1 MSVAVAEFVQP
12 ISRSPKVPLHALDAL
27 WFQVGGTVCNLWCTH
42 CFISCSPKNHS
53 FEFLSRPFVRRYLDE
68 SVQLGVK
75 EYYFT
80 GGEPFMNRELLGILE
95 DTLQH
100 GPASV
105 LSNGLLIT
113 PKIAAALRELA
124 DASLY
129 TLELR
134 ISLDGFTSETNDPI
148 RGEGTFARALAGVKN
163 LVEAG
168 FLPIITCMQS
178 WPEQEH
184 DHVLAGFPKVLRDI
198 GYMRPRLKILPQLRI
213 GREAER
219 ERSYTAAEFVT
230 PEMMVGYDDRQ
241 LLCSNSR
248 IVTNRGVYVCPI
260 LIEKPDANLGDTLAE
275 AMMPYPLRHQA
286 CYTCYLS
293 GAICSNFVS
302 YEAGVQSAVI
312 SNQ

>member
-1 MSVAVAEFVQP
+1 MSIAVAELVQP

-27 WFQVGGTVCNLWCTH
+27 WFQVGGTICNLWCTH

-53 FEFLSRPFVRRYLDE
+53 FEFLSREYVRRYLAE
-68 SVQLGVK
+68 SVPHGVK

-95 DTLQH
+95 DTLQY

-113 PKIAAALRELA
+113 PKVAAALRALA
-124 DASLY
+124 EASLY

-134 ISLDGFTSETNDPI
+134 ISLDGFTPETNDPI
-148 RGEGTFARALAGVKN
+148 RGEDTFARALEGVKN

-178 WPEQEH
+178 WPEHEH
-184 DHVLAGFPKVLRDI
+184 ELVLAGFQKVLRGI
-198 GYMRPRLKILPQLRI
+198 GYTRPRLKILPQLRI

-230 PEMMVGYDDRQ
+230 PEMMVGYNEHL

-275 AMMPYPLRHQA
+275 SFQPYPLRHQA

-302 YEAGVQSAVI
+302 YEAGVQSSVS

>member
-1 MSVAVAEFVQP
+1 MSSIAAEFVQP

-27 WFQVGGTVCNLWCTH
+27 WFQVGGTICNLWCTH
-42 CFISCSPKNHS
+42 CFISCSPKNHA
-53 FEFLSRPFVRRYLDE
+53 FDFLSRAYVRRYLEE
-68 SVQLGVK
+68 SVSFGVK

-80 GGEPFMNRELLGILE
+80 GGEPFMNRDMLGILE
-95 DTLQH
+95 DTLQY

-113 PKIAAALRELA
+113 SKVAATLRQFA
-124 DASLY
+124 NASLY

-134 ISLDGFTSETNDPI
+134 ISLDGFTPETNDPI
-148 RGEGTFARALAGVKN
+148 RGEGTFVRALEGVKN

-178 WPEQEH
+178 WPEHEH
-184 DHVLAGFPKVLRDI
+184 EHVLAGFQNVLRGI
-198 GYMRPRLKILPQLRI
+198 GYTRPRIKILPQLRL

-230 PEMMVGYDDRQ
+230 PEMMIGYNEHL
-241 LLCSNSR
+241 LLCSSSR

-260 LIEKPDANLGDTLAE
+260 LIEKPDANLGDTLQE
-275 AMMPYPLRHQA
+275 AVSPYPLRHQA

-302 YEAGVQSAVI
+302 YEASVQ
-312 SNQ
+312 

>member
-1 MSVAVAEFVQP
+1 MSLAVAEFVQP
-12 ISRSPKVPLHALDAL
+12 ISRSPQVPLHALDAL

-53 FEFLSRPFVRRYLDE
+53 FEFLSREYIRGFLAE
-68 SVQLGVK
+68 SVQHGVK

-80 GGEPFMNRELLGILE
+80 GGEPFMNRELLGILQ

-105 LSNGLLIT
+105 LSNGLLLT
-113 PKIAAALRELA
+113 PKVAEALRQLA

-134 ISLDGFTSETNDPI
+134 ISLDGFTPETNDPI
-148 RGEGTFARALAGVKN
+148 RGEGTFVRALEGVKN

-178 WPEQEH
+178 WSESEHEQ
-184 DHVLAGFPKVLRDI
+184 VLSGFQKILRKI
-198 GYMRPRLKILPQLRI
+198 GYTRPRIKILPQLRI

-230 PEMMVGYDDRQ
+230 QEMMLGYDDHL

-248 IVTNRGVYVCPI
+248 VVTNRGVYVCPI
-260 LIEKPDANLGDTLAE
+260 LIEKPDANLGDTLTE

-293 GAICSNFVS
+293 GAICSNFAPPR
-302 YEAGVQSAVI
+302 EA
-312 SNQ
+312 

>member
-1 MSVAVAEFVQP
+1 MNKPEKGIMSLAAAELVQP

-27 WFQVGGTVCNLWCTH
+27 WFQVGGTICNLWCTH

-53 FEFLSRPFVRRYLDE
+53 FEFLSREYVRRYLAE
-68 SVQLGVK
+68 SVPHGVK

-80 GGEPFMNRELLGILE
+80 GGEPFMNRDMLGILE
-95 DTLQH
+95 DTLQY

-113 PKIAAALRELA
+113 SKVAAALRQLSE
-124 DASLY
+124 ASLY

-134 ISLDGFTSETNDPI
+134 ISIDGFTPETNDPI
-148 RGEGTFARALAGVKN
+148 RGEGTFARALEGVKN

-178 WPEQEH
+178 WPEHEH
-184 DHVLAGFPKVLRDI
+184 ELVLAGFQKVLRGI
-198 GYMRPRLKILPQLRI
+198 GYTRPRIKILPQLRL

-230 PEMMVGYDDRQ
+230 PEMMLGYNERL

-260 LIEKPDANLGDTLAE
+260 LIEKPDANLGDTLADSFQ
-275 AMMPYPLRHQA
+275 PYPLRHQA

-302 YEAGVQSAVI
+302 YEAGV
-312 SNQ
+312 

>member
-1 MSVAVAEFVQP
+1 MLVAVAELAQSV
-12 ISRSPKVPLHALDAL
+12 SRSPKVPLHALDAL
-27 WFQVGGTVCNLWCTH
+27 WFQVGGTICNLWCTH

-53 FEFLSRPFVRRYLDE
+53 FEFLSRESVRRYLAE
-68 SVQLGVK
+68 SVQHGVK

-95 DTLQH
+95 DTLQY

-113 PKIAAALRELA
+113 PKVAAALRQLA
-124 DASLY
+124 EASLY

-134 ISLDGFTSETNDPI
+134 LSLDGFTPETNDPI
-148 RGEGTFARALAGVKN
+148 RGKGTFARALEGVKN
-163 LVEAG
+163 LVHAG

-178 WPEQEH
+178 WPEHEH
-184 DHVLAGFPKVLRDI
+184 DHVLAGFQKALSSI
-198 GYMRPRLKILPQLRI
+198 GYTRPRLKILPQLRL

-230 PEMMVGYDDRQ
+230 LEMMIGYDDHQ
-241 LLCSNSR
+241 LLCSSSR
-248 IVTNRGVYVCPI
+248 IVTDRGVYVCPI
-260 LIEKPDANLGDTLAE
+260 LVEKPDANLGDTLADSFQ
-275 AMMPYPLRHQA
+275 PYPLRHQA

-293 GAICSNFVS
+293 GAICSNFAS
-302 YEAGVQSAVI
+302 YEAGVQ
-312 SNQ
+312 

>member
-1 MSVAVAEFVQP
+1 MEARAVKWVQP
-12 ISRSPKVPLHALDAL
+12 PERSPRVPLYELDAL

-42 CFISCSPKNHS
+42 CFISCSPQNHA
-53 FEFLSRPFVRRYLDE
+53 FEFMTRQQVRRYLEE

-80 GGEPFMNRELLGILE
+80 GGEPFMNRDLLGILE
-95 DTLQH
+95 DALAL

-113 PKIAAALRELA
+113 PKVSAQLQKIAV
-124 DASLY
+124 ASPY
-129 TLELR
+129 SLELR
-134 ISLDGFTSETNDPI
+134 LSLDGFSPQTNDPI
-148 RGEGTFARALAGVKN
+148 RGEGTFVRALQGVKN

-178 WPEQEH
+178 WPDGEH
-184 DHVLAGFPKVLRDI
+184 ERVLTGFREVLSGL
-198 GYMRPRLKILPQLRI
+198 GYTRPRLKILPQLRI

-219 ERSYTAAEFVT
+219 ERGYAAEEFVT
-230 PEMMVGYDDRQ
+230 PEMMLGYDDHL

-248 IVTNRGVYVCPI
+248 MATDRGVYVCPI
-260 LIEKPDANLGDTLAE
+260 LIEKPDARLGDTLTE
-275 AMMPYPLRHQA
+275 SFQPYPLQHQA

-293 GAICSNFVS
+293 GAICSNFSVMRDT
-302 YEAGVQSAVI
+302 
-312 SNQ
+312 